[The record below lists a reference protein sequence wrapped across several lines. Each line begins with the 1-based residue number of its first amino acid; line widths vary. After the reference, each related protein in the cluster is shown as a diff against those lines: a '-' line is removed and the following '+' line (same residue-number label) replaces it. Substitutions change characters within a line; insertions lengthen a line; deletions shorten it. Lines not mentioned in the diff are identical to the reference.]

1 MVTEVGRSRASL
13 LCLCHEAGV
22 WEMGLG
28 RAVASSGARG
38 SSHQSAAPVLASK
51 PPGSARS
58 STVLNGEGC
67 NL

>member
-1 MVTEVGRSRASL
+1 MEVGRSRASL
-13 LCLCHEAGV
+13 LCLRHEAGV
-22 WEMGLG
+22 QEVGLG

-38 SSHQSAAPVLASK
+38 SSHQSAAPVLGSK

-58 STVLNGEGC
+58 STVSNGEGC